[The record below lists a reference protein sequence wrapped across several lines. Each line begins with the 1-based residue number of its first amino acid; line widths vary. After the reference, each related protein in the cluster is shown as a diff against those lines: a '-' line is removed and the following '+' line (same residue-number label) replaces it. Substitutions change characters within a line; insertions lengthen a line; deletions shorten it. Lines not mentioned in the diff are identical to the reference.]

1 MKILIF
7 TLNFILF
14 SCSSHPVLP
23 KTSDIKVTRDEPAK
37 GCEDLGSIV
46 GRSSKVTDTPENVL
60 EDLKQEAV
68 RKGANFVKIETM
80 GAQGTAIK
88 GEAYFCK

>member
-1 MKILIF
+1 MSF
-7 TLNFILF
+7 VLF
-14 SCSSHPVLP
+14 SCSSHPVIP
-23 KTSDIKVTRDEPAK
+23 KTSDIKVTRDEPDK
-37 GCEDLGSIV
+37 SCENLGSIV
-46 GRSSKVTDTPENVL
+46 GRSNKINDTTENVL

-88 GEAYFCK
+88 GQAYFCK